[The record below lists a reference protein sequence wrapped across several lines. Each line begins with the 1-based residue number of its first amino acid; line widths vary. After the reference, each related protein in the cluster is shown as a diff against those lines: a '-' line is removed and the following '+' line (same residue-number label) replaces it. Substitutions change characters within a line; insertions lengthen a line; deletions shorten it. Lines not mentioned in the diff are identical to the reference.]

1 MITINYQ
8 EEERGK
14 TKSTENPEFAVV
26 TSVDDTGLQLIF
38 DGEIY
43 PTKKKYKFNTS
54 YSFNVGDRVKVNK
67 QSGSY
72 VVEYPLGSASYT
84 LPPANP
90 QNVKFS
96 YTENSVSISW
106 SDPADN
112 DVSKWAGTYLVRNEF
127 RIPIDETDGV
137 VLINNKIKDAYKTNP
152 FVDLGLISGKTYYY
166 SLFPYSDKN
175 KVNRDYKG
183 FSITPVK
190 VIKYGIKIDKTN
202 SDPDTS
208 VEYLYDA
215 VGKNPAHVDLISGNF
230 DFGDWADVGFV
241 KECKPC
247 MMDFSGKVLYY
258 LDPSDY
264 TKKEDGSPSDFTNID
279 HESNVMVEFPL
290 WYYTAI
296 NSSKSLEI
304 IISNHPISEK
314 STAYPFTK
322 ENGTIAQKMYISMF
336 LVGMDANNK
345 MRSSFYCT
353 PQKFSRSKI
362 ENQAVSNNLS
372 DKYSQSSWVQREYIG
387 ALLMILS
394 KSLNTQKSFG
404 YGPKKQYKMDN
415 YISSQFW
422 GKDDSADETMNVFF
436 LRNWWGDPY
445 WVFGGAMKGHYTRI
459 SNTFRYYRDFFV
471 KSHPPFYF
479 RDMFY
484 EDDYTYKKTMFSLPK
499 EGKYLS
505 NTDGF
510 TPKDVVGS
518 ATTYY
523 CSYCEIDGTQ
533 DEYLDSLLASVGDR
547 RSGAIGIIKNAY
559 NSEGYFR
566 LACHL

>member
-26 TSVDDTGLQLIF
+26 TSVDDMGLQLIF

-106 SDPADN
+106 SDPADS

-137 VLINNKIKDAYKTNP
+137 VLINNKTKDAYETNP
-152 FVDLGLISGKTYYY
+152 FVDLGLIAGKTYYY

-208 VEYLYDA
+208 VEYVYDA
-215 VGKNPAHVDLISGNF
+215 VGKNPAHVDLTSGNV

-258 LDPSDY
+258 LDPLDY
-264 TKKEDGSPSDFTNID
+264 TKKEDGSPADFTNID
-279 HESNVMVEFPL
+279 QGSNLIVEFHL

-296 NSSKSLEI
+296 NWSKSI
-304 IISNHPISEK
+304 
-314 STAYPFTK
+314 
-322 ENGTIAQKMYISMF
+322 
-336 LVGMDANNK
+336 
-345 MRSSFYCT
+345 
-353 PQKFSRSKI
+353 
-362 ENQAVSNNLS
+362 
-372 DKYSQSSWVQREYIG
+372 
-387 ALLMILS
+387 
-394 KSLNTQKSFG
+394 
-404 YGPKKQYKMDN
+404 
-415 YISSQFW
+415 
-422 GKDDSADETMNVFF
+422 
-436 LRNWWGDPY
+436 
-445 WVFGGAMKGHYTRI
+445 
-459 SNTFRYYRDFFV
+459 
-471 KSHPPFYF
+471 
-479 RDMFY
+479 
-484 EDDYTYKKTMFSLPK
+484 
-499 EGKYLS
+499 
-505 NTDGF
+505 
-510 TPKDVVGS
+510 
-518 ATTYY
+518 
-523 CSYCEIDGTQ
+523 
-533 DEYLDSLLASVGDR
+533 
-547 RSGAIGIIKNAY
+547 
-559 NSEGYFR
+559 
-566 LACHL
+566 